1 MGNKSSGTSC
11 VYDFE
16 RLRKM
21 RKKARRNVKFL
32 RRNQT
37 EGFAEY
43 FQIEKIRYSDI
54 VS

>member
-1 MGNKSSGTSC
+1 MGNKSSDTLC
-11 VYDFE
+11 VDDFE

-32 RRNQT
+32 RRNQI